1 MLFDYV
7 VADMQ
12 AGRAGTVWS
21 QFPLQPLAPGALT
34 PFSYS
39 VLAEIASRAWY
50 LYYDR
55 LGFDPTPR
63 AKVVRRHKGRVYF
76 NLSLPAQ
83 LDADQAGIEPLSLRL
98 NGQWQPLATWEK
110 PGFLA
115 GFKLGRAQKKI
126 DDQVAES
133 SRQMGAI
140 TEKARAWYLKT
151 QTIRRWGQAE
161 VLQIME
167 EIERYGVESMLA
179 LFAARYNLGQHYARL
194 VTDLGEKALDTE
206 AVLRINNAL
215 STIAG
220 LNSGL
225 VESTMLA
232 ALPAIADTLRD
243 PATLAWLQADDFA
256 DWRTTLPNQEAVAR
270 IQGFLD
276 AYGHRGVHE
285 GEIAHP
291 RWAEDASLLMRAL
304 LAHIESPRP
313 AIATSTTPDALSIL
327 LDMLPAAARKQNE
340 QRLHKMAEL
349 HKLQSEALHALA
361 YIWGGTRSWA
371 LAAAR
376 EAMVDQR
383 LHSPE
388 EAFLFELEEIKE
400 MMTGEWNIS
409 SREEIR
415 ATLATRQAE
424 YAAMQQEQ
432 APAILIGDT
441 EAFVTHHG
449 LPGVAGKATGS
460 LCLWDVQQ
468 DCRGAL
474 VATELLDS
482 GFALALPLA
491 TGFVAATGTPC
502 DPMVVAAHA
511 WQRPIAVDLGKR
523 YDELVKENGVTTTL
537 DVKAD
542 GIAVSQ
548 G

>member
-7 VADMQ
+7 AADLQ
-12 AGRAGTVWS
+12 PGRTGTVWS

-63 AKVVRRHKGRVYF
+63 SQVVRRHQGRVYF

-83 LDADQAGIEPLSLRL
+83 LDADQAGVEPLSLRL
-98 NGQWQPLATWEK
+98 NGQRQPLANWEK

-115 GFKLGRAQKKI
+115 GLKLGRAQKKI
-126 DDQVAES
+126 DAQVAES
-133 SRQMGAI
+133 SRQMEAI

-151 QTIRRWGQAE
+151 QAIRRWSQAE

-167 EIERYGVESMLA
+167 EIERYGVESMVA
-179 LFAARYNLGQHYARL
+179 FFTARYNLGQQTGRL
-194 VTDLGEKALDTE
+194 VVALADKALDTE

-215 STIAG
+215 GTV
-220 LNSGL
+220 SGL
-225 VESTMLA
+225 VEAAMLA
-232 ALPAIADTLRD
+232 ALPPLADTMRD
-243 PATLAWLQADDFA
+243 PATLAWLQAGDYA
-256 DWRTTLPNQEAVAR
+256 EWRTTLPNPAAVEG
-270 IQGFLD
+270 IKSFLD

-291 RWAEDASLLMRAL
+291 RWAEDATLLMRAL
-304 LAHIESPRP
+304 LAHIESPP
-313 AIATSTTPDALSIL
+313 QAAATATAPDGLSVL
-327 LDMLPAAARKQNE
+327 LEMLPASARKQSE
-340 QRLHKMAEL
+340 QSLQKIAEL
-349 HKLQSEALHALA
+349 HKLQSQALHALA
-361 YIWGGTRSWA
+361 YIWAGTRSWA

-388 EAFLFELEEIKE
+388 EAFFFELEEIKE

-415 ATLATRQAE
+415 ATLAERQRQH
-424 YAAMQQEQ
+424 AAMQQAE
-432 APAILIGDT
+432 APAILVGDA
-441 EAFVTHHG
+441 EAAVTHHG
-449 LPGVAGKATGS
+449 LPGVAGKATGP
-460 LCLWDVQQ
+460 LCRWDAKQ
-468 DCRGAL
+468 DCQGAV
-474 VATELLDS
+474 VATDLLDS
-482 GFALALPLA
+482 GFVLTLPFATAYLAA
-491 TGFVAATGTPC
+491 SGTPC
-502 DPMVVAAHA
+502 DPFVVAAQA

-523 YDELVKENGVTTTL
+523 YDEFAKADDVTTTL
-537 DVKAD
+537 DVNAN
-542 GIAVSQ
+542 GVAVSQ